1 MYKKLLF
8 GDDARQALIKG
19 VDTVAKAVVTTLGPK
34 GRNVAMARQYQV
46 PNVVHDG
53 VSVAK
58 EINLRDPFEQIG
70 VMLIKEAANKTNSL
84 AGDGTTTAT
93 LIAQKVTHEGIK
105 AINSGSNPMM
115 TRFGIEKGVKLV
127 IAELKKTATQIQS
140 KEESKQVATVSSG
153 FEDIGEKISE
163 AINKVG
169 KDGVVTVER
178 GNGTEITVDYKEG
191 MSLERGYASPYFSTN
206 TERMEAEIKD
216 PYILITDE
224 KLSAVHDVE
233 AFFTMFMQE
242 AGQKELVIIAD
253 EIEADAMAIMIVNNV
268 KTKLIKSLGIKS
280 PGFGDRRKEYLH
292 DIAALTGATVISKE
306 AGRTM
311 QEVKM
316 EDLGKADKVWA
327 DKEETQIIGGK
338 GSEERIKERVALI
351 KNELSK
357 VTNDFDRE
365 KLEERLAK
373 LSSGV
378 AQINVG
384 ASTET
389 ELKEK
394 LERVRDAV
402 GATKAAMEEGIVPGG
417 GVALLRAR
425 EVLKDF
431 KGDNKDEEIGIKMIY
446 DALIYPILMLMQNA
460 GKNGEHIALE
470 ILKSKDHNFGYDVVA
485 EKYGSMIEMG
495 IIDPVKVTKGALQ
508 NGASVAMMIL
518 TTEALIAPDEI
529 KGGPNAEAE
538 I

>member
-8 GDDARQALIKG
+8 GDEARQALMIG
-19 VDTVAKAVVTTLGPK
+19 IDIVAKAVITTLGPK

-58 EINLRDPFEQIG
+58 EINLRDPFQQIG
-70 VMLIKEAANKTNSL
+70 VMLIKEAASKNNSL

-93 LIAQKVTHEGIK
+93 LIAQKITHEGIK

-115 TRFGIEKGVKLV
+115 TRFGIEKAVKMVL
-127 IAELKKTATQIQS
+127 AELKKMSIDIKS
-140 KEESKQVATVSSG
+140 KEETKQVATISSG
-153 FEDIGEKISE
+153 FAEIGEKISE

-169 KDGVVTVER
+169 KDGIVTVER
-178 GNGTEITVDYKEG
+178 GQGAEITVDYKEG
-191 MSLERGYASPYFSTN
+191 MSLDRGYASPYFSTN
-206 TERMEAEIKD
+206 ERLEAEVAE

-233 AFFTMFMQE
+233 KFFEMFMKE
-242 AGQKELVIIAD
+242 AGQKELIIIAD
-253 EIEADAMAIMIVNNV
+253 EIEADVLSIMIVNNL
-268 KTKLIKSLGIKS
+268 KTKLLKSLGIKS
-280 PGFGDRRKEYLH
+280 PGFGERRKEMLE
-292 DIAALTGATVISKE
+292 DIAALVGATVISKD
-306 AGRTM
+306 AGRSM
-311 QEVKM
+311 QDVHM
-316 EDLGKADKVWA
+316 SDLGKADKVWA
-327 DKEETQIIGGK
+327 GKDETHIIGGRGK
-338 GSEERIKERVALI
+338 DEIIQKRVSII

-373 LSSGV
+373 ISSGV

-394 LERVRDAV
+394 LERVKDAV

-425 EVLKDF
+425 EVLKDVS
-431 KGDNKDEEIGIKMIY
+431 GDNNDEKIGIRMVY
-446 DALIYPILMLMQNA
+446 DALVFPIYKLMENA

-470 ILKSKDHNFGYDVVA
+470 ILANKDKTWGYDLVK
-485 EKYGSMIEMG
+485 EEFGSMIKMG
-495 IIDPVKVTKGALQ
+495 IIDPVKVTKGALLH
-508 NGASVAMMIL
+508 GASVAMMIL
-518 TTEALIAPDEI
+518 TTEVLIAPDVVKEVSDGEI
-529 KGGPNAEAE
+529 
-538 I
+538 